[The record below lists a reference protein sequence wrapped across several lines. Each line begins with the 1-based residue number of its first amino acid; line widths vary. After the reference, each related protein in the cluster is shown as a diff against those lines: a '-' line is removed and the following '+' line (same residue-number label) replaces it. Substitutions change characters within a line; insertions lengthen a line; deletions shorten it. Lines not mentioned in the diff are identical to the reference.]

1 LLTLGVATREREH
14 GLELTS
20 VLDGGAAERAG
31 LSPGDVLVAIDRL
44 RVTSRNLARRLAR
57 FESGERVT
65 ASVFR
70 GDELLEVGLVLRT
83 APLDTAY
90 LVARE
95 GGDPKALERRRAWL
109 GE

>member
-1 LLTLGVATREREH
+1 
-14 GLELTS
+14 
-20 VLDGGAAERAG
+20 
-31 LSPGDVLVAIDRL
+31 
-44 RVTSRNLARRLAR
+44 
-57 FESGERVT
+57 
-65 ASVFR
+65 
-70 GDELLEVGLVLRT
+70 LVLRT

>member
-1 LLTLGVATREREH
+1 VREREH

-20 VLDGGAAERAG
+20 VFEGGAAERAG
-31 LSPGDVLVAIDRL
+31 LNPGDALIAIDRL
-44 RVTSRNLARRLAR
+44 RVTGRNLARRLAR

-70 GDELLEVGLVLRT
+70 GDELLEVGIVMKG
-83 APLDTAY
+83 APLDTCY
-90 LVARE
+90 LVVQ
-95 GGDPKALERRRAWL
+95 DPADAPAAERRRAWL